1 MDSKSGNDAT
11 NEHKGGILA
20 NFIMITNQ
28 FKLKQTW
35 VAEIGL
41 NVLYHS
47 IHKDSDNDISFLLK
61 LEIKNERMFSAL
73 SKKALSDVLKV
84 NLH

>member
-1 MDSKSGNDAT
+1 MTLLMNIK
-11 NEHKGGILA
+11 EEFLA
-20 NFIMITNQ
+20 NIIMIKNQ

-73 SKKALSDVLKV
+73 SKKAL
-84 NLH
+84 